1 MSASEGGKGVSIIPK
16 TEREKLYLKGS
27 VSAGYE
33 EERASQIVGGISK
46 LLNISLREAVEKA
59 DSTGILERL
68 GVESDSLL
76 PKVKEFTNRF
86 KQREK
91 LNLAGQCVI
100 DGIKGTIYRDPKLP
114 KAG

>member
-1 MSASEGGKGVSIIPK
+1 MPEGEKRKGIGKMPVK
-16 TEREKLYLKGS
+16 ERLVS

-33 EERASQIVGGISK
+33 RERAHQIVGGISK

-68 GVESDSLL
+68 GVEPDSLL

-86 KQREK
+86 KQRET
-91 LNLAGQCVI
+91 NLAGQCVI
-100 DGIKGTIYRDPKLP
+100 DEKKGTIYRDPKLP
-114 KAG
+114 KAA